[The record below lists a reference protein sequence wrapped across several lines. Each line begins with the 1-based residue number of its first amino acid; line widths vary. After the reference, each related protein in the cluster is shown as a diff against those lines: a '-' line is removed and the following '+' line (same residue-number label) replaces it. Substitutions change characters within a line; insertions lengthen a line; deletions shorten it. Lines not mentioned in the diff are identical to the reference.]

1 MSKVYSLPE
10 LAEEL
15 AAQKTA
21 GAVIVHCH
29 GVFDLL
35 HIGHI
40 RYLQKAKRLGDVLV
54 VTLTADRF
62 VNKGPHRPVFHQEYR
77 ADALAALDCVDY
89 VAINDAPTAV
99 TVLEKLRPD
108 IYAKG
113 AEFAE
118 NKTPELLEEEAIVQE
133 LGGRMEF
140 IEEVTSSSSFLLN
153 NYLSPFS
160 RETENYLKEFRE
172 RYSPSEI
179 LKPLQEAR
187 STKVLVV
194 GEAVIDE
201 YCNCS
206 ASGMSSKAPVLVARF
221 ENQQRFAGGAL
232 AVANHLAG
240 FCDEVTLCAM
250 VGSHPSEEDWLRS
263 QLRENV
269 VPHFV
274 IKPDSPT
281 IVKRRYRES
290 YFGVPLFAVDFLNDR
305 PWGLADENRFQ
316 ELLHQLTADRD
327 LVVVSDFGHAMLSPE
342 SIELLCQQPAY
353 LAVHPQANAANF
365 GFHSISKYSHA
376 DYVCLAQREL
386 EIEHRERGDIQ
397 PEKLQKLTEKLNA
410 QVVSVTVGQAGCL
423 CYDRKHEMIRAP
435 SLATQI
441 RDRVGAGDTF
451 FALSA
456 LCAYARTPLEHL
468 AFLGNVAGAEAV
480 SSIGHSQ
487 YLEEQTLRRHVESL
501 LK

>member
-1 MSKVYSLPE
+1 MSKVYPLSE
-10 LAEEL
+10 LSKQL
-15 AAQKTA
+15 AARKAA
-21 GAVIVHCH
+21 GSVVVHCH

-89 VAINDAPTAV
+89 VAINEAPTAV
-99 TVLEKLRPD
+99 TVLEKLQPD

-118 NKTPELLEEEAIVQE
+118 NKTPELLQEETTMQK
-133 LGGRMEF
+133 LGGRVEF
-140 IEEVTSSSSFLLN
+140 IADVTSSSSFLLN

-160 RETENYLKEFRE
+160 RETENYLKQLRE
-172 RYSPSEI
+172 TSSPGEI

-187 STKVLVV
+187 SAKVLVV
-194 GEAVIDE
+194 GEAIIDE

-250 VGSHPSEEDWLRS
+250 VGSYSSEEDWLRK

-269 VPHFV
+269 TAHF
-274 IKPDSPT
+274 IPKPDSPT

-290 YFGVPLFAVDFLNDR
+290 YFGVPL
-305 PWGLADENRFQ
+305 
-316 ELLHQLTADRD
+316 
-327 LVVVSDFGHAMLSPE
+327 
-342 SIELLCQQPAY
+342 
-353 LAVHPQANAANF
+353 
-365 GFHSISKYSHA
+365 
-376 DYVCLAQREL
+376 
-386 EIEHRERGDIQ
+386 
-397 PEKLQKLTEKLNA
+397 
-410 QVVSVTVGQAGCL
+410 
-423 CYDRKHEMIRAP
+423 
-435 SLATQI
+435 
-441 RDRVGAGDTF
+441 
-451 FALSA
+451 
-456 LCAYARTPLEHL
+456 
-468 AFLGNVAGAEAV
+468 
-480 SSIGHSQ
+480 
-487 YLEEQTLRRHVESL
+487 
-501 LK
+501 